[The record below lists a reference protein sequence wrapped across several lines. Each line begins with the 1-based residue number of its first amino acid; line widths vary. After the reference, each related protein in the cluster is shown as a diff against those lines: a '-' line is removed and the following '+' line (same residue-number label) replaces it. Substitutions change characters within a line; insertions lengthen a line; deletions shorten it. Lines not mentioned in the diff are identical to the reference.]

1 MKFETIEAYSLVIV
15 ERIEPIT
22 KYLVSILSVNGIE
35 GEVKLA
41 DNYNL
46 LQHRI
51 LKLTQK
57 TSCSKF

>member
-1 MKFETIEAYSLVIV
+1 MKFETIEAYSLPK
-15 ERIEPIT
+15 RIEAIP
-22 KYLVSILSVNGIE
+22 KYLVSSLSVNGIE

-41 DNYNL
+41 DAIYNL

-57 TSCSKF
+57 TSGSKF

>member
-1 MKFETIEAYSLVIV
+1 MKFETIEAYSLP
-15 ERIEPIT
+15 ESIEAIT

-41 DNYNL
+41 DAIYNL

-57 TSCSKF
+57 TSGSKF

>member
-1 MKFETIEAYSLVIV
+1 MKFETIETYSLP
-15 ERIEPIT
+15 ERIEAIT

-41 DNYNL
+41 DAIYNL

-57 TSCSKF
+57 TSGSKF

>member
-1 MKFETIEAYSLVIV
+1 MKFETIEAYSLPKL
-15 ERIEPIT
+15 IEAIT

-41 DNYNL
+41 DAIYNL

-57 TSCSKF
+57 TSGSKF

>member
-1 MKFETIEAYSLVIV
+1 MKFETIEAYSLP
-15 ERIEPIT
+15 ERIEVIT
-22 KYLVSILSVNGIE
+22 KYLVFILSVNGIE

-41 DNYNL
+41 DAIYNL

-57 TSCSKF
+57 TSGSKF

>member
-1 MKFETIEAYSLVIV
+1 MKFETIEAYSLPARV
-15 ERIEPIT
+15 EAST
-22 KYLVSILSVNGIE
+22 KIFVSILSVNGIE

-41 DNYNL
+41 DAIYNL

-57 TSCSKF
+57 TSGSKF

>member
-1 MKFETIEAYSLVIV
+1 MKFETIEELSTP
-15 ERIEPIT
+15 ERIESIA

-41 DNYNL
+41 DAIYNL

-57 TSCSKF
+57 TSGSKF

>member
-1 MKFETIEAYSLVIV
+1 MKFETIEAYSLP
-15 ERIEPIT
+15 ERIESIT
-22 KYLVSILSVNGIE
+22 KYLVFILSVNGIE

-41 DNYNL
+41 DAIYNL

-57 TSCSKF
+57 TSGSKF

>member
-1 MKFETIEAYSLVIV
+1 MKFETIEAYSLP
-15 ERIEPIT
+15 ERIEAIT

-41 DNYNL
+41 DAIYNL

-57 TSCSKF
+57 TTGSKF

>member
-1 MKFETIEAYSLVIV
+1 MKFETIEAYSLP
-15 ERIEPIT
+15 ERIEEIT

-41 DNYNL
+41 DAIYNL

-57 TSCSKF
+57 TSGSKF